1 MMEFQ
6 NYINGKWVKGQN
18 TFQTIN
24 PATEEIVAEIAQ
36 AEISDVDAAVSA
48 AKESFKSWRLVPA
61 PLRGEMLFK
70 VGDLLKQKKEE
81 LAQLLTRDMGKVIAE
96 ARGDVQEAID
106 MAYFMGG
113 EGRRLLGYTAPVEM
127 PNKFGMAVRDPSGVV
142 GLITPWNFPIAVPS
156 WKIFPALV
164 AGNTIIWKPS
174 PDTPAISAAFV
185 KVFEEAGLPPGV
197 FNLLM
202 APGADVAKALVNHPD
217 VRVLSFTGSTTT
229 GRSIAEAAARLNKKV
244 SLEMG
249 GKNAIIVLDDANL
262 ELVTDATLW
271 AAFGTTGQR
280 CTAASRLIV
289 QKGMAGKL
297 KEALTESAKKLRL
310 GNGLDPQVDVGP
322 VINKAALERI
332 HNYVQLGQK
341 EGARVLVGGSIA
353 SVHPLASVDPIR
365 SAVPDP
371 LAPSASTSVEK
382 SVHPLS
388 SIESKGFFYTPTL
401 FDGVRPGS
409 MLEAEEIFGPVLSI
423 IEVESLEEAIEVNNR
438 SKYGLSTSIF
448 TQDVNQ
454 AFTAMRDIFTG
465 LVYINHG
472 TTGAEIQFP
481 FGGVRGTGNGHREA
495 GQAALEVFTEWK
507 SIYVDYSGRLQR
519 AQIDNREEEV

>member
-1 MMEFQ
+1 MEFQ
-6 NYINGKWVKGQN
+6 NYINGKWVEGKG

-24 PATEEIVAEIAQ
+24 PANEELVADIAQ
-36 AEISDVDAAVSA
+36 AELSDVDAAVDA
-48 AKESFKSWRLVPA
+48 AKGAFNSWRLTPA
-61 PLRGEMLFK
+61 PIRGEMLFK
-70 VGDLLKQKKEE
+70 IGDILKQKKEE
-81 LAQLLTRDMGKVIAE
+81 LSQLLTRDMGKVIAE

-127 PNKFGMAVRDPSGVV
+127 MNKFGMAVRDASGIV

-174 PDTPAISAAFV
+174 PETPAISAAFV

-197 FNLLM
+197 FNLIM
-202 APGADVAKALVNHPD
+202 APGADVGKALVNHPD

-229 GRSIAEAAARLNKKV
+229 GRAIAEMAGRHNKKL

-289 QKGMAGKL
+289 QKGIAGQV
-297 KEALTESAKKLRL
+297 KEALVERTKKLKL
-310 GNGLDPQVDVGP
+310 GDGLDPNVEVGP
-322 VINKAALERI
+322 VINKPALERI
-332 HNYVQLGQK
+332 HNYVQTGQK
-341 EGARVLVGGSIA
+341 EGARSLTGASVAEVGG
-353 SVHPLASVDPIR
+353 
-365 SAVPDP
+365 
-371 LAPSASTSVEK
+371 
-382 SVHPLS
+382 
-388 SIESKGFFYTPTL
+388 KGFFYAPTL
-401 FDGVRPGS
+401 FDGVQPGS
-409 MLEAEEIFGPVLSI
+409 TLEAEEIFGPVLSI

-519 AQIDNREEEV
+519 AQIDNREE

>member
-1 MMEFQ
+1 MEFQ
-6 NYINGKWVKGQN
+6 NYINGKWVKGRS

-24 PATEEIVAEIAQ
+24 PANEEVLAEIAQ
-36 AEISDVDAAVSA
+36 AETSDVDAAVNA
-48 AKESFKSWRLVPA
+48 ATQAFKSWRLVPA
-61 PLRGEMLFK
+61 PLRGELLFK
-70 VGDLLKQKKEE
+70 VGDILKQKKEG

-127 PNKFGMAVRDPSGVV
+127 PNKFGMAVRDPAGVV

-174 PDTPAISAAFV
+174 PETPAISAAFV
-185 KVFEEAGLPPGV
+185 QVFEEAGLPPGV
-197 FNLLM
+197 FNLLL
-202 APGADVAKALVNHPD
+202 APGAEVAKALVAHPD

-229 GRSIAEAAARLNKKV
+229 GRAIAESAARLNKKL

-249 GKNAIIVLDDANL
+249 GKNAIIVMDDANP

-271 AAFGTTGQR
+271 AAFGTSGQR

-289 QKGMAGKL
+289 QKGIASKV
-297 KEALTESAKKLRL
+297 KESLVERTKKLRL
-310 GNGLDPQVDVGP
+310 GDGLDPKVDVGP
-322 VINKAALERI
+322 VINKTAVERI
-332 HNYVQLGQK
+332 QNYVQLGQK
-341 EGARVLVGGSIA
+341 EGARALVGASIA
-353 SVHPLASVDPIR
+353 DVNG
-365 SAVPDP
+365 
-371 LAPSASTSVEK
+371 
-382 SVHPLS
+382 
-388 SIESKGFFYTPTL
+388 KGFFYSPTL
-401 FDGVRPGS
+401 FDGVQPGS
-409 MLEAEEIFGPVLSI
+409 TLEAEEIFGPVLSI
-423 IEVESLEEAIEVNNR
+423 LEVASLEEAIEVNNR
-438 SKYGLSTSIF
+438 SQYGLSTSIF
-448 TQDVNQ
+448 TQDVNR

-519 AQIDNREEEV
+519 AQIDNREEDV

>member
-1 MMEFQ
+1 MEFQ
-6 NYINGKWVKGQN
+6 SYINGKWIKGQS

-24 PATEEIVAEIAQ
+24 PANEELVADIAQ
-36 AEISDVDAAVSA
+36 AELTDIDAAVNA

-70 VGDLLKQKKEE
+70 VGDILKQKKEE

-106 MAYFMGG
+106 MAYYMGG

-127 PNKFGMAVRDPSGVV
+127 MNKFGMAVRDPSGVV

-174 PDTPAISAAFV
+174 PETPAISAAFV
-185 KVFEEAGLPPGV
+185 KAFEEAGLPAGV
-197 FNLLM
+197 FNLLL
-202 APGADVAKALVNHPD
+202 APGADVGKALVEHPD
-217 VRVLSFTGSTTT
+217 VRVISFTGSTTT
-229 GRSIAEAAARLNKKV
+229 GRAIAEMAGRHNKKL

-289 QKGMAGKL
+289 QKGIASKV
-297 KEALTESAKKLRL
+297 KESLIERTKKLRL
-310 GNGLDPQVDVGP
+310 GDGLDPKVDVGP
-322 VINKAALERI
+322 VINKTALERI
-332 HNYVQLGQK
+332 HDFVQLGQK
-341 EGARVLVGGSIA
+341 EGAHTLTGAAIADVGG
-353 SVHPLASVDPIR
+353 
-365 SAVPDP
+365 
-371 LAPSASTSVEK
+371 
-382 SVHPLS
+382 
-388 SIESKGFFYTPTL
+388 KGFFYEPTI
-401 FDGVRPGS
+401 FDEVKPGS
-409 MLEAEEIFGPVLSI
+409 TLEAEEIFGPVLSI

-448 TQDVNQ
+448 TQDVNR

-507 SIYVDYSGRLQR
+507 SIYVDYSGKLQR
-519 AQIDNREEEV
+519 AQIDNREES

>member
-1 MMEFQ
+1 MEFR
-6 NYINGKWVKGQN
+6 NYINGKWVKGRT

-24 PATEEIVAEIAQ
+24 PANEELVAEIAQ

-48 AKESFKSWRLVPA
+48 ATEAFKSWRLVPA
-61 PLRGEMLFK
+61 PLRGELLFR
-70 VGDLLKQKKEE
+70 VGDILKQKKEE
-81 LAQLLTRDMGKVIAE
+81 LARLLTQDMGKVIAE

-127 PNKFGMAVRDPSGVV
+127 PNKFGMAVRDPAGVV

-174 PDTPAISAAFV
+174 PETPAISAAFV
-185 KVFEEAGLPPGV
+185 QVFEEAGLPAGV
-197 FNLLM
+197 FNLLL
-202 APGADVAKALVNHPD
+202 APGAEVGKVLVEHPG
-217 VRVLSFTGSTTT
+217 VRVLSFTGSTIT
-229 GRSIAEAAARLNKKV
+229 GRAIAESAGRLNKKV

-249 GKNAIIVLDDANL
+249 GKNAIIVLDDANI

-271 AAFGTTGQR
+271 SAFGTSGQR

-289 QKGMAGKL
+289 QKGIANKVKESLVERTKTL
-297 KEALTESAKKLRL
+297 KL
-310 GNGLDPQVDVGP
+310 GNGLEETVQIGP
-322 VINKAALERI
+322 IINKVALNRI
-332 HNYVQLGQK
+332 HNYVQIGQK
-341 EGARVLVGGSIA
+341 EGARALAGA
-353 SVHPLASVDPIR
+353 SVADVNG
-365 SAVPDP
+365 
-371 LAPSASTSVEK
+371 
-382 SVHPLS
+382 
-388 SIESKGFFYTPTL
+388 KGFFYNPTL
-401 FDGVRPGS
+401 FDGVKPGS
-409 MLEAEEIFGPVLSI
+409 TLEAQEIFGPVLSI
-423 IEVESLEEAIEVNNR
+423 IEVNSFEEAIEVNNR
-438 SKYGLSTSIF
+438 SQYGLSTSIF
-448 TQDVNQ
+448 TQDVNR
-454 AFTAMRDIFTG
+454 AFTAMRDIFSG

-507 SIYVDYSGRLQR
+507 SIYVDYSGKLQR
-519 AQIDNREEEV
+519 AQIDNREE

>member
-1 MMEFQ
+1 MEFH
-6 NYINGKWVKGQN
+6 NYINGRWVKGQS

-24 PATEEIVAEIAQ
+24 PANEELLAEIAQ
-36 AEISDVDAAVSA
+36 AEVSDVEASVAAA
-48 AKESFKSWRLVPA
+48 TEAFKSWRLVPA
-61 PLRGEMLFK
+61 PLRGELLFK
-70 VGDLLKQKKEE
+70 IGDILKQKKED
-81 LAQLLTRDMGKVIAE
+81 LAQLLTSDMGKVIAE

-164 AGNTIIWKPS
+164 AGNTVIWKPS
-174 PDTPAISAAFV
+174 PETPAISAAFV

-197 FNLLM
+197 FNLLL
-202 APGADVAKALVNHPD
+202 APGAEVAKALVNHHG
-217 VRVLSFTGSTTT
+217 VRVLSFTGSTPT
-229 GRSIAEAAARLNKKV
+229 GRTIAEAAARLNKKV

-249 GKNAIIVLDDANL
+249 GKNAIIVLDDADL

-271 AAFGTTGQR
+271 AAFGTSGQR

-289 QKGMAGKL
+289 HTGIAGKV
-297 KEALTESAKKLRL
+297 KESLAERTRKLRL
-310 GNGLDPQVDVGP
+310 GDGLDPNVEVGP
-322 VINKAALERI
+322 VINRSAVDRI
-332 HNYVQLGQK
+332 HKFVQIGQK
-341 EGARVLVGGSIA
+341 EGARVLAGATVADVNG
-353 SVHPLASVDPIR
+353 
-365 SAVPDP
+365 
-371 LAPSASTSVEK
+371 
-382 SVHPLS
+382 
-388 SIESKGFFYTPTL
+388 KGYFYTPTL

-409 MLEAEEIFGPVLSI
+409 TLEAEEIFGPVLSI
-423 IEVESLEEAIEVNNR
+423 IEVDSLEEAIDVNNR
-438 SKYGLSTSIF
+438 SQYGLSTSIF
-448 TQDVNQ
+448 TQDVNR
-454 AFTAMRDIFTG
+454 AFTAMRDIASG

-495 GQAALEVFTEWK
+495 GQAALDVFTEWK
-507 SIYVDYSGRLQR
+507 SIYVDYSGKLQR
-519 AQIDNREEEV
+519 AQIDNRDMEQ

>member
-1 MMEFQ
+1 MEFQ
-6 NYINGKWVKGQN
+6 NYINGKWVKGRS

-24 PATEEIVAEIAQ
+24 PANEELVADIAQ
-36 AEISDVDAAVSA
+36 ADIADVDAAVKA
-48 AKESFKSWRLVPA
+48 AGDAFKAWRLTPA
-61 PLRGEMLFK
+61 PIRGEMLFK
-70 VGDLLKQKKEE
+70 VGDILKQKKEE
-81 LAQLLTRDMGKVIAE
+81 LSQLLTRDMGKVIAE

-174 PDTPAISAAFV
+174 PETPAISAAFV
-185 KVFEEAGLPPGV
+185 KVFEEAGIPAGV
-197 FNLLM
+197 FNLIM
-202 APGADVAKALVNHPD
+202 APGAEVAKALVSHPN
-217 VRVLSFTGSTTT
+217 VRVLSFTGSTAT
-229 GRSIAEAAARLNKKV
+229 GRSIAETAGKLNKKL

-249 GKNAIIVLDDANL
+249 GKNAIIVMDDANV

-289 QKGMAGKL
+289 QKSIASKV
-297 KEALTESAKKLRL
+297 KESLVERTKKLRL
-310 GNGLDPQVDVGP
+310 GDGLDPKVDVGP
-322 VINKAALERI
+322 VINKIALDRI
-332 HNYVQLGQK
+332 HSMVQAGQN
-341 EGARVLVGGSIA
+341 EGARVLTGAAIADVGG
-353 SVHPLASVDPIR
+353 
-365 SAVPDP
+365 
-371 LAPSASTSVEK
+371 
-382 SVHPLS
+382 
-388 SIESKGFFYTPTL
+388 KGFFYAPTL
-401 FDGVRPGS
+401 FDGVNPGS

-423 IEVESLEEAIEVNNR
+423 VEVTSLEEAIDVNNR
-438 SKYGLSTSIF
+438 SQYGLSTSIF
-448 TQDVNQ
+448 TQDVNR
-454 AFTAMRDIFTG
+454 AFTAMRDIATG

-507 SIYVDYSGRLQR
+507 SIYVDYSGKLQR
-519 AQIDNREEEV
+519 AQIDNREE

>member
-1 MMEFQ
+1 MEFQ
-6 NYINGKWVKGQN
+6 NYINGKWIKGQN
-18 TFQTIN
+18 TFPTIN
-24 PATEEIVAEIAQ
+24 PANEEVLADIAQ
-36 AEISDVDAAVSA
+36 AEISDVDLAVDT
-48 AKESFKSWRLVPA
+48 AKKAFNPWRWTPA
-61 PLRGEMLFK
+61 PIRGELLYK
-70 VGDLLKQKKEE
+70 VGDLLKRKKEE

-106 MAYFMGG
+106 MAYYMGG

-174 PDTPAISAAFV
+174 PETPAISAAFV
-185 KVFEEAGLPPGV
+185 KVFEEAGIPPGV
-197 FNLLM
+197 FNLIM
-202 APGADVAKALVNHPD
+202 APGAEVGKALVEHPD
-217 VRVLSFTGSTTT
+217 VRVISFTGSTTT
-229 GRSIAEAAARLNKKV
+229 GRAIAEAAARMNKKV

-249 GKNAIIVLDDANL
+249 GKNAIIVLDDANI

-289 QKGMAGKL
+289 QKGIAGKV
-297 KEALTESAKKLRL
+297 KEALVERTKKLKL
-310 GNGLDPQVDVGP
+310 GDGLDPNVDVGP
-322 VINKAALERI
+322 VINKVALERI
-332 HNYVQLGQK
+332 HNFVQIGQK
-341 EGARVLVGGSIA
+341 EGARALVGA
-353 SVHPLASVDPIR
+353 SVADVGG
-365 SAVPDP
+365 
-371 LAPSASTSVEK
+371 
-382 SVHPLS
+382 
-388 SIESKGFFYTPTL
+388 KGFFYAPTL
-401 FDGVRPGS
+401 FDGVKPGS
-409 MLEAEEIFGPVLSI
+409 TLEAEEIFGPVLSI
-423 IEVESLEEAIEVNNR
+423 IEVESLEEAIEVNNC

-448 TQDVNQ
+448 TQDVNR

-507 SIYVDYSGRLQR
+507 SIYVDYSGKLQR
-519 AQIDNREEEV
+519 AQIDNREE

>member
-1 MMEFQ
+1 MEFQ
-6 NYINGKWVKGQN
+6 NYINGKWVKGRN

-24 PATEEIVAEIAQ
+24 PANEELVADIAQ
-36 AEISDVDAAVSA
+36 AELTNVDAAVNA
-48 AKESFKSWRLVPA
+48 AKEAFKSWRLLPA

-70 VGDLLKQKKEE
+70 VGDILKQKKEE
-81 LAQLLTRDMGKVIAE
+81 LAQLLTRDMGKVIVE

-106 MAYFMGG
+106 MAYYMGG

-127 PNKFGMAVRDPSGVV
+127 MNKFGMAVRDPSGVV

-174 PDTPAISAAFV
+174 PETPAISAAFV
-185 KVFEEAGLPPGV
+185 KVFEEAGLPAGV
-197 FNLLM
+197 FNLLL
-202 APGADVAKALVNHPD
+202 APGADVGKALVEHPD
-217 VRVLSFTGSTTT
+217 VRVISFTGSTTT
-229 GRSIAEAAARLNKKV
+229 GRAIAEMAGRHNKKL

-262 ELVTDATLW
+262 ELVGDATLW

-280 CTAASRLIV
+280 CTAASRLIA
-289 QKGMAGKL
+289 QKGIASKV
-297 KEALTESAKKLRL
+297 KESLIERTKKLRL
-310 GNGLDPQVDVGP
+310 GDGLDPKVDVGP
-322 VINKAALERI
+322 VINKPALERI
-332 HNYVQLGQK
+332 HNYVQIGQK
-341 EGARVLVGGSIA
+341 EGARTLTGAAIA
-353 SVHPLASVDPIR
+353 DVSG
-365 SAVPDP
+365 
-371 LAPSASTSVEK
+371 
-382 SVHPLS
+382 
-388 SIESKGFFYTPTL
+388 KGFYYEPTL
-401 FDGVRPGS
+401 FDGVKPGS
-409 MLEAEEIFGPVLSI
+409 TLEAEEIFGPVLSI
-423 IEVESLEEAIEVNNR
+423 IEVNSLEEAIEVNNR

-448 TQDVNQ
+448 TQDVNR

-507 SIYVDYSGRLQR
+507 SIYVDYSGKLQR
-519 AQIDNREEEV
+519 AQIDNREES

>member
-1 MMEFQ
+1 MEFQ
-6 NYINGKWVKGQN
+6 NYINGRWVNGRN

-24 PATEEIVAEIAQ
+24 PANEELVADIAQ
-36 AEISDVDAAVSA
+36 AEIPDIDTAVNAATEA
-48 AKESFKSWRLVPA
+48 FKSWRLVPA

-70 VGDLLKQKKEE
+70 VGDILKQKKEE

-113 EGRRLLGYTAPVEM
+113 EGRRMLGYTAPVEM
-127 PNKFGMAVRDPSGVV
+127 PNKFGMAVRDPAGVV

-174 PDTPAISAAFV
+174 PETPAISAAFV
-185 KVFEEAGLPPGV
+185 KVFEEAGLPAGV
-197 FNLLM
+197 FNLIM
-202 APGADVAKALVNHPD
+202 APGADVGKALVKHPG
-217 VRVLSFTGSTTT
+217 VRVLSFTGSTAT
-229 GRSIAEAAARLNKKV
+229 GRAIAESGGRLNKKL

-249 GKNAIIVLDDANL
+249 GKNAIIVMDDANID
-262 ELVTDATLW
+262 LVTDATLW

-280 CTAASRLIV
+280 CTAASRLVV
-289 QKGMAGKL
+289 QKRIAGKV
-297 KEALTESAKKLRL
+297 KESLAERTKQLRL
-310 GNGLDPQVDVGP
+310 GNGLDPNVEVGP
-322 VINKAALERI
+322 VINKAALNRI
-332 HNYVQLGQK
+332 HNYVQIGQK
-341 EGARVLVGGSIA
+341 EGARALVGA
-353 SVHPLASVDPIR
+353 SVADVGG
-365 SAVPDP
+365 
-371 LAPSASTSVEK
+371 
-382 SVHPLS
+382 
-388 SIESKGFFYTPTL
+388 KGFFYSPTL
-401 FDGVRPGS
+401 FDGVNPGS
-409 MLEAEEIFGPVLSI
+409 TLEAEEIFGPVLSI

-438 SKYGLSTSIF
+438 SQYGLSTSIF
-448 TQDVNQ
+448 TQDVNR
-454 AFTAMRDIFTG
+454 AFTAMRDITTG

-507 SIYVDYSGRLQR
+507 SIYVDYSGKLQR